1 MSKQNIQMHEKS
13 KVYVDSSVPILAC
26 LEKKLFAPLNKK
38 SLGCRGEHNPV

>member
-26 LEKKLFAPLNKK
+26 LEKKTLC
-38 SLGCRGEHNPV
+38 SSE